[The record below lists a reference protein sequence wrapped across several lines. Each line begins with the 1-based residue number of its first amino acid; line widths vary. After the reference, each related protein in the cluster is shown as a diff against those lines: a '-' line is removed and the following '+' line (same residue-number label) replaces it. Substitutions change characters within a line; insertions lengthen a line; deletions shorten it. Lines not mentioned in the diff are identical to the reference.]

1 MIKILIL
8 LKEYWV
14 INLENRINKIFSNLK
29 SNNKKAFI
37 SFTTAGFPNE
47 ETSLEIIK
55 SIADS
60 GADIHEISFPH
71 AEAQADGPIIQLA
84 NIESIKNGINFEKVI
99 NIAKK
104 SREYNQDI
112 GLVMMGYLNNIFI
125 YGIDKFAKEV
135 SGIID
140 AVICV
145 DLPEDV
151 IEESQLKEALKK
163 ENIALIKLVTP
174 TTSDERIQKL
184 VKDADGF
191 IYSVNVAGITG
202 VKSAQID
209 KVNAQISRI
218 KKYTDLPVVSGFGIK
233 TEEDVRVFSKSNA
246 DGIVIGSGIV
256 EKIQEVSKKETNKNK
271 ITDFVREFCSKLIK
285 NLNS

>member
-1 MIKILIL
+1 M
-8 LKEYWV
+8 
-14 INLENRINKIFSNLK
+14 INLENRIDKIFKNLK
-29 SNNKKAFI
+29 SANKKAFI
-37 SFTTAGFPNE
+37 SFTTAGFPE
-47 ETSLEIIK
+47 EDASLEIIK

-60 GADIHEISFPH
+60 GAHIHEISFPH

-84 NIESIKNGINFEKVI
+84 NIESIKNGINFNKVI
-99 NIAKK
+99 SIA
-104 SREYNQDI
+104 REARKYNQEI

-125 YGIDKFAKEV
+125 YGIEKFAKDV

-145 DLPEDV
+145 DLPADV
-151 IEESQLKEALKK
+151 IEENELKEALKK
-163 ENIALIKLVTP
+163 ENIALIKLITP
-174 TTSDERIQKL
+174 TTSDDRIKKL
-184 VKDADGF
+184 VADAEGF

-202 VKSAQID
+202 VKSAEID

-233 TEEDVRVFSKSNA
+233 TPEDVKNFSKSNA
-246 DGIVIGSGIV
+246 DGIVIGSAIV
-256 EKIQEVSKKETNKNK
+256 EKIQEISKKSDDKHNIAKFIK
-271 ITDFVREFCSKLIK
+271 DFCEEMIA

>member
-1 MIKILIL
+1 M
-8 LKEYWV
+8 
-14 INLENRINKIFSNLK
+14 INLENRINKIFKNLK
-29 SNNKKAFI
+29 SENKKAFI
-37 SFTTAGFPNE
+37 SFTTAGYPDE
-47 ETSLEIIK
+47 DTSLEIIK
-55 SIADS
+55 SVADS
-60 GADIHEISFPH
+60 GANIHEISFPH

-135 SGIID
+135 SGVID

-145 DLPEDV
+145 YLPEDV

-209 KVNAQISRI
+209 MVNSQISRI

-233 TEEDVRVFSKSNA
+233 TEEDVKVFSKSNA

-256 EKIQEVSKKETNKNK
+256 EKIQEVSKNETNKNK
-271 ITDFVREFCSKLIK
+271 IADFVKDFCSKLII

>member
-1 MIKILIL
+1 
-8 LKEYWV
+8 V
-14 INLENRINKIFSNLK
+14 INLENRISKIFKNLK
-29 SNNKKAFI
+29 LENKKAFI
-37 SFTTAGFPNE
+37 SFTTAGYPDE
-47 ETSLEIIK
+47 DTSLEIIK
-55 SIADS
+55 SVADS
-60 GADIHEISFPH
+60 GANIHEISFPH

-209 KVNAQISRI
+209 MVNSQISRI

-233 TEEDVRVFSKSNA
+233 TEEDVKVFSKSNA

-256 EKIQEVSKKETNKNK
+256 EKIQEVSKNETNKNK
-271 ITDFVREFCSKLIK
+271 IADFVKDFCSKLII

>member
-1 MIKILIL
+1 M
-8 LKEYWV
+8 
-14 INLENRINKIFSNLK
+14 INLENRIEKIFKNLK
-29 SNNKKAFI
+29 SANKKAFI
-37 SFTTAGFPNE
+37 SFTTAGFPE
-47 ETSLEIIK
+47 EDTSLEIIK

-60 GADIHEISFPH
+60 GAHIHEISFPH

-84 NIESIKNGINFEKVI
+84 NIESIKNGINFNKVI
-99 NIAKK
+99 NIAKEARK
-104 SREYNQDI
+104 YNQEI

-125 YGIDKFAKEV
+125 YGIEKFAKDV

-145 DLPEDV
+145 DLPADV
-151 IEESQLKEALKK
+151 IEENELKEALKK
-163 ENIALIKLVTP
+163 ENIALIKLITP
-174 TTSDERIQKL
+174 TTSDDRIKKL
-184 VKDADGF
+184 VADAEGF

-202 VKSAQID
+202 VKSAEID

-233 TEEDVRVFSKSNA
+233 TPEDVKNFSKSNA
-246 DGIVIGSGIV
+246 DGIVIGSAIV
-256 EKIQEVSKKETNKNK
+256 EKIQEISKKSDDKHNIAKFIK
-271 ITDFVREFCSKLIK
+271 DFCEEMIA

>member
-1 MIKILIL
+1 M
-8 LKEYWV
+8 
-14 INLENRINKIFSNLK
+14 INLENRIDKIFKNLK
-29 SNNKKAFI
+29 SANKKAFI
-37 SFTTAGFPNE
+37 SFTTAGFPDE
-47 ETSLEIIK
+47 DTSLEIIK

-60 GADIHEISFPH
+60 GAHIHEISFPH

-84 NIESIKNGINFEKVI
+84 NIESIKNGINFNKVI
-99 NIAKK
+99 SIA
-104 SREYNQDI
+104 REARKYNQEI

-125 YGIDKFAKEV
+125 YGIEKFAKDV

-145 DLPEDV
+145 DLPADV
-151 IEESQLKEALKK
+151 IEENELKEALKK
-163 ENIALIKLVTP
+163 ENIALIKLITP
-174 TTSDERIQKL
+174 TTSDDRIKKL
-184 VKDADGF
+184 VADAEGF

-202 VKSAQID
+202 VKSAEID

-233 TEEDVRVFSKSNA
+233 TPEDVKNFSKSNA
-246 DGIVIGSGIV
+246 DGIVIGSAIV
-256 EKIQEVSKKETNKNK
+256 EKIQEISKQSDDKHNIAKFIKDFCEEM
-271 ITDFVREFCSKLIK
+271 IT

>member
-1 MIKILIL
+1 M
-8 LKEYWV
+8 
-14 INLENRINKIFSNLK
+14 INLENRIDKIFKNLK
-29 SNNKKAFI
+29 SANKKAFI
-37 SFTTAGFPNE
+37 SFTTAGFPE
-47 ETSLEIIK
+47 EDTSLEIIK

-60 GADIHEISFPH
+60 GAHIHEISFPH

-84 NIESIKNGINFEKVI
+84 NIESIKNGINFNKVI
-99 NIAKK
+99 SIA
-104 SREYNQDI
+104 REARKYNQEI

-125 YGIDKFAKEV
+125 YGIEKFAKDV

-145 DLPEDV
+145 DLPADV
-151 IEESQLKEALKK
+151 IEENELKEALKK
-163 ENIALIKLVTP
+163 ENIALIKLITP
-174 TTSDERIQKL
+174 TTSDDRIKKL
-184 VKDADGF
+184 VADAEGF

-202 VKSAQID
+202 VKSAEID

-233 TEEDVRVFSKSNA
+233 TPEDVKNFSESNA
-246 DGIVIGSGIV
+246 DGIVIGSAIV
-256 EKIQEVSKKETNKNK
+256 EKIQEISKKSDDKHNIAKFIK
-271 ITDFVREFCSKLIK
+271 DFCEEMIA

>member
-1 MIKILIL
+1 M
-8 LKEYWV
+8 
-14 INLENRINKIFSNLK
+14 INLENRIEKIFKNLK
-29 SNNKKAFI
+29 SANKKAFI
-37 SFTTAGFPNE
+37 SFTTAGFPE
-47 ETSLEIIK
+47 EDTSLEIIK

-60 GADIHEISFPH
+60 GAHIHEISFPH

-84 NIESIKNGINFEKVI
+84 NIESIKNGINFNKVI
-99 NIAKK
+99 NIAIEARK
-104 SREYNQDI
+104 YNQEI

-125 YGIDKFAKEV
+125 YGIEKFAKEV

-145 DLPEDV
+145 DLPADV
-151 IEESQLKEALKK
+151 IEENELKEALKK
-163 ENIALIKLVTP
+163 ENIALIKLITP
-174 TTSDERIQKL
+174 TTSDDRIKKL
-184 VKDADGF
+184 VADAEGF

-202 VKSAQID
+202 VKSAEID

-233 TEEDVRVFSKSNA
+233 TPEDVKNFSKSNA
-246 DGIVIGSGIV
+246 DGIVIGSAIV
-256 EKIQEVSKKETNKNK
+256 EKIQEISKKSDDKHNIAKFIK
-271 ITDFVREFCSKLIK
+271 DFCEEMIA

>member
-1 MIKILIL
+1 M
-8 LKEYWV
+8 
-14 INLENRINKIFSNLK
+14 INLENRISKIFKNLK
-29 SNNKKAFI
+29 SKNKKAFI
-37 SFTTAGFPNE
+37 SFTTAGYPDE
-47 ETSLEIIK
+47 DTSLEIIK
-55 SIADS
+55 SVADS
-60 GADIHEISFPH
+60 GANIHEISFPH

-209 KVNAQISRI
+209 MVNSQISRI

-233 TEEDVRVFSKSNA
+233 TEEDVKVFSKSNA

-256 EKIQEVSKKETNKNK
+256 EKIQEVSKNETNKNK
-271 ITDFVREFCSKLIK
+271 IADFVKDFCSKLII

>member
-1 MIKILIL
+1 M
-8 LKEYWV
+8 
-14 INLENRINKIFSNLK
+14 INLENRISKIFKNLK
-29 SNNKKAFI
+29 LENKKAFI
-37 SFTTAGFPNE
+37 SFTTAGYPDE
-47 ETSLEIIK
+47 DTSLEIIK
-55 SIADS
+55 SVADS
-60 GADIHEISFPH
+60 GVNIHEISFPH

-209 KVNAQISRI
+209 MVNSQISRI

-233 TEEDVRVFSKSNA
+233 TEEDVKVFSKSNA

-256 EKIQEVSKKETNKNK
+256 EKIQEVSKNETNKNK
-271 ITDFVREFCSKLIK
+271 IADFVKDFCSKLII

>member
-1 MIKILIL
+1 MT
-8 LKEYWV
+8 
-14 INLENRINKIFSNLK
+14 NLENRISKIFKNLK
-29 SNNKKAFI
+29 SENKKAFI
-37 SFTTAGFPNE
+37 SFTTAGYPDE
-47 ETSLEIIK
+47 DTSLEIIK
-55 SIADS
+55 SVADS
-60 GADIHEISFPH
+60 GANIHEISFPH

-135 SGIID
+135 SGVID

-202 VKSAQID
+202 VKSAQIEM
-209 KVNAQISRI
+209 VNSQISRI

-233 TEEDVRVFSKSNA
+233 TEEDVKVFSKSNA

-256 EKIQEVSKKETNKNK
+256 EKIQEVSKNETNKNK
-271 ITDFVREFCSKLIK
+271 IADFVKDFCSKLII

>member
-1 MIKILIL
+1 M
-8 LKEYWV
+8 
-14 INLENRINKIFSNLK
+14 INLENRIDKIFKNLK
-29 SNNKKAFI
+29 SANKKAFI
-37 SFTTAGFPNE
+37 SFTTAGFPE
-47 ETSLEIIK
+47 EDTSLEIIK

-60 GADIHEISFPH
+60 GAHIHEISFPH

-84 NIESIKNGINFEKVI
+84 NIESIKNGINFNKVI
-99 NIAKK
+99 SIA
-104 SREYNQDI
+104 REARKYNQEI

-125 YGIDKFAKEV
+125 YGIEKFAKEV

-145 DLPEDV
+145 DLPADV
-151 IEESQLKEALKK
+151 IEENELKEALKK
-163 ENIALIKLVTP
+163 ENIALIKLITP
-174 TTSDERIQKL
+174 TTSDDRIKKL
-184 VKDADGF
+184 VADAEGF

-202 VKSAQID
+202 VKSAEID

-233 TEEDVRVFSKSNA
+233 TPEDVKNFSKSNA
-246 DGIVIGSGIV
+246 DGIVIGSAIV
-256 EKIQEVSKKETNKNK
+256 EKIQEISKKSDDKHNIAKFIK
-271 ITDFVREFCSKLIK
+271 DFCEEMIA

>member
-1 MIKILIL
+1 MT
-8 LKEYWV
+8 
-14 INLENRINKIFSNLK
+14 NLENRISKIFKNLK
-29 SNNKKAFI
+29 SENKKAFI
-37 SFTTAGFPNE
+37 SFTTAGYPDE
-47 ETSLEIIK
+47 DTSLEIIK
-55 SIADS
+55 SVADS
-60 GADIHEISFPH
+60 GVNIHEISFPH

-209 KVNAQISRI
+209 MVNSQISRI

-233 TEEDVRVFSKSNA
+233 TEEDVKVFSKSNA

-256 EKIQEVSKKETNKNK
+256 EKIQEVSKNETNKNK
-271 ITDFVREFCSKLIK
+271 IADFVKDFCSKLII

>member
-1 MIKILIL
+1 M
-8 LKEYWV
+8 
-14 INLENRINKIFSNLK
+14 INLENRIDKIFKNLK
-29 SNNKKAFI
+29 SANKKAFI
-37 SFTTAGFPNE
+37 SFTTAGFPE
-47 ETSLEIIK
+47 EDTSLKIIK

-60 GADIHEISFPH
+60 GAHIHEISFPH

-84 NIESIKNGINFEKVI
+84 NIESIKNGINFNKVI
-99 NIAKK
+99 NIAKEVRK
-104 SREYNQDI
+104 YNQEI

-125 YGIDKFAKEV
+125 YGIEKFAKDV

-145 DLPEDV
+145 DLPADV
-151 IEESQLKEALKK
+151 IEENELKEALKK
-163 ENIALIKLVTP
+163 ENIALIKLITP
-174 TTSDERIQKL
+174 TTSDDRIKKL
-184 VKDADGF
+184 VADAEGF

-202 VKSAQID
+202 VKSAEID

-233 TEEDVRVFSKSNA
+233 TPEDVKNFSKSNA
-246 DGIVIGSGIV
+246 DGIVIGSAIV
-256 EKIQEVSKKETNKNK
+256 EKIQEISKKSDDKHNIAKFIK
-271 ITDFVREFCSKLIK
+271 DFCEEMIA

>member
-1 MIKILIL
+1 M
-8 LKEYWV
+8 
-14 INLENRINKIFSNLK
+14 INLENRIDKIFKNLK
-29 SNNKKAFI
+29 SANKKAVI
-37 SFTTAGFPNE
+37 SFSTAGFPE
-47 ETSLEIIK
+47 EDTSLEIIK

-60 GADIHEISFPH
+60 GAHIHEISFPH

-84 NIESIKNGINFEKVI
+84 NIESIKNGINFNKVI
-99 NIAKK
+99 SIA
-104 SREYNQDI
+104 REARKYNQEI

-125 YGIDKFAKEV
+125 YGIEKFAKDV

-145 DLPEDV
+145 DLPADV
-151 IEESQLKEALKK
+151 IEENELKEALKK
-163 ENIALIKLVTP
+163 ENIALIKLITP
-174 TTSDERIQKL
+174 TTSDDRIKKL
-184 VKDADGF
+184 VADAEGF

-202 VKSAQID
+202 VKSAEID

-233 TEEDVRVFSKSNA
+233 TPEDVKNFSKSNA
-246 DGIVIGSGIV
+246 DGIVIGSAIV
-256 EKIQEVSKKETNKNK
+256 EKIQEISKKSDDKHNIAKFIK
-271 ITDFVREFCSKLIK
+271 DFCEEMIA

>member
-1 MIKILIL
+1 
-8 LKEYWV
+8 
-14 INLENRINKIFSNLK
+14 LENRISKIFKNLK
-29 SNNKKAFI
+29 SENKKAFI
-37 SFTTAGFPNE
+37 SFTTAGYPDE
-47 ETSLEIIK
+47 DTSLEIIK
-55 SIADS
+55 SVADS
-60 GADIHEISFPH
+60 GANIHEISFPH

-151 IEESQLKEALKK
+151 IEERQLKEALKK

-209 KVNAQISRI
+209 MVNSQISRI

-233 TEEDVRVFSKSNA
+233 TEEDVKVFSKSNA

-256 EKIQEVSKKETNKNK
+256 EKIQEVSKNETNKNK
-271 ITDFVREFCSKLIK
+271 IADFVKDFCSKLII

>member
-1 MIKILIL
+1 M
-8 LKEYWV
+8 
-14 INLENRINKIFSNLK
+14 INLENRIDKIFKNLK
-29 SNNKKAFI
+29 SANKKAFI
-37 SFTTAGFPNE
+37 SFTTAGFPE
-47 ETSLEIIK
+47 EDTSLEIIK

-60 GADIHEISFPH
+60 GAHIHEISFPH

-84 NIESIKNGINFEKVI
+84 NIESIKNGINFNKVI
-99 NIAKK
+99 NIAKETRK
-104 SREYNQDI
+104 YNQEI

-125 YGIDKFAKEV
+125 YGIEKFAKEV

-145 DLPEDV
+145 DLPADV
-151 IEESQLKEALKK
+151 IEENELKEALKK
-163 ENIALIKLVTP
+163 ENIALIKLITP
-174 TTSDERIQKL
+174 TTSDDRIKKL
-184 VKDADGF
+184 VADAEGF

-202 VKSAQID
+202 VKSAEID

-233 TEEDVRVFSKSNA
+233 TPEDVKNFSKSNA
-246 DGIVIGSGIV
+246 DGIVIGSAIV
-256 EKIQEVSKKETNKNK
+256 EKIQEISKKSDDKHNIAKFIK
-271 ITDFVREFCSKLIK
+271 DFCEEMIA

>member
-1 MIKILIL
+1 M
-8 LKEYWV
+8 
-14 INLENRINKIFSNLK
+14 INLENRISKIFKNLK
-29 SNNKKAFI
+29 SENKKAFI
-37 SFTTAGFPNE
+37 SFTTAGYPDE
-47 ETSLEIIK
+47 DTSLEIIK
-55 SIADS
+55 SVADS
-60 GADIHEISFPH
+60 GANIHEISFPH

-145 DLPEDV
+145 DLREDV

-209 KVNAQISRI
+209 MVNSQISRI

-233 TEEDVRVFSKSNA
+233 TEEDVKVFSKSNA

-256 EKIQEVSKKETNKNK
+256 EKIQEVSKNETNKNK
-271 ITDFVREFCSKLIK
+271 IADFVKDFCSKLII
-285 NLNS
+285 NINS

>member
-1 MIKILIL
+1 M
-8 LKEYWV
+8 
-14 INLENRINKIFSNLK
+14 INLENRISKIFKNLK
-29 SNNKKAFI
+29 LENKKAFI
-37 SFTTAGFPNE
+37 SFTTAGYPDE
-47 ETSLEIIK
+47 DTSLEIIK
-55 SIADS
+55 SVADS
-60 GADIHEISFPH
+60 GANIHEISFPH

-209 KVNAQISRI
+209 MVNSQISRI

-233 TEEDVRVFSKSNA
+233 TEEDVKVFSKSNA

-256 EKIQEVSKKETNKNK
+256 EKIQEVSKNETNKNK
-271 ITDFVREFCSKLIK
+271 IADFVKDFCSKLII

>member
-1 MIKILIL
+1 M
-8 LKEYWV
+8 
-14 INLENRINKIFSNLK
+14 INLENRIDKIFKNLK
-29 SNNKKAFI
+29 SANKKAFI
-37 SFTTAGFPNE
+37 SFTTAGFPE
-47 ETSLEIIK
+47 EDTSLEIIK

-60 GADIHEISFPH
+60 GAHIHEISFPH

-84 NIESIKNGINFEKVI
+84 NIESIKNGINFNKVI
-99 NIAKK
+99 SIA
-104 SREYNQDI
+104 REARKYNQEI

-125 YGIDKFAKEV
+125 YGIEKFAKDV

-145 DLPEDV
+145 DLPADV
-151 IEESQLKEALKK
+151 VEENELKEALKK
-163 ENIALIKLVTP
+163 ENIALIKLITP
-174 TTSDERIQKL
+174 TTSDDRIKKL
-184 VKDADGF
+184 VADAEGF

-202 VKSAQID
+202 VKSAEID

-233 TEEDVRVFSKSNA
+233 TPEDVKNFSKSNA
-246 DGIVIGSGIV
+246 DGIVIGSAIV
-256 EKIQEVSKKETNKNK
+256 EKIQEISKKSDDKHNIAKFIK
-271 ITDFVREFCSKLIK
+271 DFCEEMIA

>member
-1 MIKILIL
+1 
-8 LKEYWV
+8 V
-14 INLENRINKIFSNLK
+14 INLENRINKIFKNLK
-29 SNNKKAFI
+29 SENKKAFI
-37 SFTTAGFPNE
+37 SFTTAGYPDE
-47 ETSLEIIK
+47 DTSLEIIK
-55 SIADS
+55 SVADS
-60 GADIHEISFPH
+60 GANIHEISFPH

-209 KVNAQISRI
+209 MVNSQISRI

-233 TEEDVRVFSKSNA
+233 TEEDVKVFSKSNA

-256 EKIQEVSKKETNKNK
+256 EKIQEVSKNETNKNK
-271 ITDFVREFCSKLIK
+271 IADFVKDFCSKLII

>member
-1 MIKILIL
+1 M
-8 LKEYWV
+8 
-14 INLENRINKIFSNLK
+14 INLENRINKIFKNLK
-29 SNNKKAFI
+29 SANKKAFI
-37 SFTTAGFPNE
+37 SFTTAGFPE
-47 ETSLEIIK
+47 EDTSLEIIK

-60 GADIHEISFPH
+60 GAQIHEISFPH

-84 NIESIKNGINFEKVI
+84 NIESIKNGINFNKVI
-99 NIAKK
+99 NIAKEARK
-104 SREYNQDI
+104 YNQEI

-125 YGIDKFAKEV
+125 YGIEKFAKDV

-145 DLPEDV
+145 DLPADV
-151 IEESQLKEALKK
+151 IEENELKEALKK
-163 ENIALIKLVTP
+163 ENIALIKLITP
-174 TTSDERIQKL
+174 TTSDDRIKKL
-184 VKDADGF
+184 VADAEGF

-202 VKSAQID
+202 VKSAEID

-233 TEEDVRVFSKSNA
+233 TPEDVKNFSKSNA
-246 DGIVIGSGIV
+246 DGIVIGSAIV
-256 EKIQEVSKKETNKNK
+256 EKIQEISKKSDDKHNIAKFIK
-271 ITDFVREFCSKLIK
+271 DFCEEMIA